1 MGINCINCRARS
13 SQLCSVFDDDSIG
26 ELFSVAHPI
35 SADKGSYLLH
45 EEDSTQYVYNLSSGV
60 SAVERLASDGR
71 RQIMAF
77 VYPGDFIGISS
88 GPSYSVSDRALTDV
102 TACKWHMRDIE
113 ALYEKYPELE
123 SRIHGIATRVLAATM
138 DQIFVLGRK
147 NAVEKIAYFLLYID
161 KRQVKYDD
169 HTDEFTLPMTRADI
183 ADYLGITV
191 ETVSRAFSLLKKK
204 GLIELSQSWVV
215 RLKDKEALAEV
226 ADHFGS
232 DGF

>member
-1 MGINCINCRARS
+1 VGLDCQNCKARN
-13 SQLCSVFDDDSIG
+13 SQLCSVFNDENIG
-26 ELFSVAHPI
+26 DLFSIAHPVKVV
-35 SADKGSYLLH
+35 KGSYLLH
-45 EEDSTQYVYNLSSGV
+45 EEDSTKYVYNLSSGV

-88 GPSYSVSDRALTDV
+88 GPAYSISDRALTGV

-113 ALYEKYPELE
+113 ALYVKYPELE
-123 SRIHGIATRVLAATM
+123 HRVHEIATRVLAATM

-147 NAVEKIAYFLLYID
+147 NAIEKIAYFLLYID
-161 KRQVKYDD
+161 KRQVKYDGHID
-169 HTDEFTLPMTRADI
+169 DFTLPMTRSDI

-204 GLIELSQSWVV
+204 GLIELSQNWVV
-215 RLKDKEALAEV
+215 RLMDKETLAEV
-226 ADHFGS
+226 ADHFGPNP
-232 DGF
+232 

>member
-1 MGINCINCRARS
+1 MGINCHTCQART
-13 SQLCSVFDDDSIG
+13 SQLCSVFEGDSI
-26 ELFSVAHPI
+26 EKLFSVAHPV
-35 SADKGSYLLH
+35 SVEKGGYLLH
-45 EEDSTQYVYNLSSGV
+45 EEDSTKYVYNLSSGV

-88 GPSYSVSDRALTDV
+88 GSSYSISDRALTDV

-113 ALYEKYPELE
+113 ALYETHPELE
-123 SRIHGIATRVLAATM
+123 HRVHEIATRVLAATM

-161 KRQVKYDD
+161 KRQVKYDG

-191 ETVSRAFSLLKKK
+191 ETVSRAFSLLKKQ

-215 RLKDKEALAEV
+215 RLLDEERLAEV
-226 ADHFGS
+226 ADHYGPE
-232 DGF
+232 